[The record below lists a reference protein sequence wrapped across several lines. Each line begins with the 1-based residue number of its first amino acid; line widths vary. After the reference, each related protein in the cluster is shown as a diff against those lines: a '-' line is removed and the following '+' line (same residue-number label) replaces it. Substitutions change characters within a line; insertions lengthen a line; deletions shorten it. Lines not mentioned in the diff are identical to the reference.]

1 VRFRKRELMPSK
13 TPIFGGGLS
22 PESAGLP
29 FVSVSNTA
37 ERSVGPMW
45 LLYEYSE
52 ARTTARLKSQIQAL
66 TWLRT
71 SRISL
76 SFGGLVLILLLSAF
90 SSTLVS
96 ASDADVSVT
105 VSVRQTAE
113 LVVVG
118 SRVVQEVFDVLQT
131 AIYPISDVTVLRYR
145 TNMSSWKI
153 EVASDADYFYSHTG
167 DFTPKP
173 STDLELYADDS
184 IGWVTVSTNPKSI
197 IVQRNQPAA
206 GDLTINYR
214 IFNGKNYSTGIYKLN
229 LVFTLVQC

>member
-1 VRFRKRELMPSK
+1 MKPNPKNPKEMPCV
-13 TPIFGGGLS
+13 
-22 PESAGLP
+22 SA
-29 FVSVSNTA
+29 VETA
-37 ERSVGPMW
+37 ERSAGLMW
-45 LLYEYSE
+45 LFHRHLD
-52 ARTTARLKSQIQAL
+52 RRITVRLKSQIQAL
-66 TWLRT
+66 IWLRT
-71 SRISL
+71 SRMLL
-76 SFGGLVLILLLSAF
+76 SFGGLALVLLLFATL
-90 SSTLVS
+90 STVVF
-96 ASDADVSVT
+96 ASDTDVSVT
-105 VSVRQTAE
+105 MNVRQTAE

-118 SRVVQEVFDVLQT
+118 SRVVQEVFDVFQT

-153 EVASDADYFYSHTG
+153 EVASDVNYFYDHNNIS
-167 DFTPKP
+167 TPKP

-214 IFNGKNYSTGIYKLN
+214 IFNQKNYSTGIYKLD